1 MKKVMMVYCVLW
13 NATLVAVMTCA
24 TDAAEVAKG
33 LHGSTVTTC
42 HLNDYSDTG
51 KLLIQNPA

>member
-1 MKKVMMVYCVLW
+1 MIVYCVLW
-13 NATLVAVMTCA
+13 NGTLVAVMTCA

-51 KLLIQNPA
+51 KLIVQNPA